1 MAIYVKLGF
10 SPSTE
15 VTTQIKFKNN
25 SMSKLDKPMSLTL
38 APSIVLGQDLSKLAS
53 DYFQSHSIA
62 DFFLKDVQDKVGKKV
77 KLEDLEI
84 SLSEDDQIQIKV
96 YTKAP

>member
-1 MAIYVKLGF
+1 
-10 SPSTE
+10 
-15 VTTQIKFKNN
+15 
-25 SMSKLDKPMSLTL
+25 MSLTL
-38 APSIVLGQDLSKLAS
+38 APSIVLGRDLSKLAS

-62 DFFLKDVQDKVGKKV
+62 DFFLKDVKDKAGKKV

-84 SLSEDDQIQIKV
+84 SLTDDDQIQIKV